1 MAEKQETV
9 SSPFSLQSLCRLSLM
24 PGFRISDCPNR
35 RFTRDAIQHLGSDAA
50 KLFADLKA
58 RAPRPFTSEAF
69 HNLGH
74 AAKLNCL
81 KSVWSVNIDRLDFS
95 SVSQTDLENFL
106 SVVKYNINVTNVLSI
121 EKLFSAAKG
130 VVPFGEEET
139 CVHHNRQICTKCSQ
153 GYCKDYYC
161 PCQPFWTPKQHHG
174 RDYSD
179 CTCRK
184 RGLHMSFEGVD
195 LTPDATRGMINFLK
209 NVSEVRI
216 GPKYYKSEHV
226 HFDIET
232 LKEVIG
238 SLKQSS
244 CKKIEFCGNWS
255 NTFCDEGSRHVT
267 PESVRVCADNLGWKY
282 KICDVNLQIWEP
294 GYSYGA
300 ICHCRDKQNKTCT
313 DED

>member
-1 MAEKQETV
+1 
-9 SSPFSLQSLCRLSLM
+9 
-24 PGFRISDCPNR
+24 
-35 RFTRDAIQHLGSDAA
+35 
-50 KLFADLKA
+50 
-58 RAPRPFTSEAF
+58 
-69 HNLGH
+69 
-74 AAKLNCL
+74 
-81 KSVWSVNIDRLDFS
+81 
-95 SVSQTDLENFL
+95 
-106 SVVKYNINVTNVLSI
+106 
-121 EKLFSAAKG
+121 
-130 VVPFGEEET
+130 
-139 CVHHNRQICTKCSQ
+139 
-153 GYCKDYYC
+153 
-161 PCQPFWTPKQHHG
+161 
-174 RDYSD
+174 
-179 CTCRK
+179 
-184 RGLHMSFEGVD
+184 MSFEGVD

-267 PESVRVCADNLGWKY
+267 PENVRVCADNLGWKY

-300 ICHCRDKQNKTCT
+300 ICLCRDKQNKTCT

>member
-1 MAEKQETV
+1 MAENN
-9 SSPFSLQSLCRLSLM
+9 SPFSLQSLCRLSLM

-35 RFTRDAIQHLGSDAA
+35 RFTRDAMDHLGDAA
-50 KLFADLKA
+50 KLIAELEA
-58 RAPRPFTSEAF
+58 RAPRPFTREAF
-69 HNLGH
+69 HQLGH

-81 KSVWSVNIDRLDFS
+81 KSVTLVNIDRLDFS
-95 SVSQTDLENFL
+95 SVSQIDLENFL
-106 SVVKYNINVTNVLSI
+106 SVCKYNINVTNVLSV
-121 EKLFSAAKG
+121 EKLFAAAKG

-139 CVHHNRQICTKCSQ
+139 CVHHNRLICTKCSRN
-153 GYCKDYYC
+153 YCKDYYC

-184 RGLHMSFEGVD
+184 RGLHMSFEGID
-195 LTPDATRGMINFLK
+195 LSQEGTRGMINFLK

-216 GPKYYKSEHV
+216 GPWIGNGSIKSEHV

-238 SLKQSS
+238 SLRQSS
-244 CKKIEFCGNWS
+244 CKKIEFCGNWRT
-255 NTFCDEGSRHVT
+255 TFCDESSRHVT
-267 PESVRVCADNLGWKY
+267 PESVKVCAENLGWKS
-282 KICDVNLQIWEP
+282 KICDVSLQIWEP

-300 ICHCRDKQNKTCT
+300 ICHCRDKSNKTCS
-313 DED
+313 DE